1 MKKVSFILALVF
13 CLDTFAQQTINGI
26 TLPAKMK
33 GSTGELTLNGG
44 GVRKKSFFKVYVL
57 GLYLEQK
64 SKDAA
69 AILKSNEEYI
79 VQLKITSSVVNSG
92 NMSEAI
98 QEGFEKSLKGNVAPL
113 KSKIDA
119 FNGKLIT
126 TIEGEDF
133 KKALLGIWL
142 GSDPVDAAL
151 KTGLL
156 GN

>member
-1 MKKVSFILALVF
+1 MKKVAFILALVL

-44 GVRKKSFFKVYVL
+44 GVRKKSFF
-57 GLYLEQK
+57 
-64 SKDAA
+64 KDAA

-119 FNGKLIT
+119 FIGTFSKEAIKEGDLFLLDYVPGTGLKAFKNGKLIT
-126 TIEGEDF
+126 TIEGE
-133 KKALLGIWL
+133 
-142 GSDPVDAAL
+142 
-151 KTGLL
+151 
-156 GN
+156 